1 MNGRSPFSCL
11 KSMKKHILFTARDIG
26 AAHQIKHVA
35 KAFQDHGFRITAI
48 ASGVAHEALLQ
59 EGLKPVLFSVQGGK
73 PFFDTET
80 SEGFIE
86 ELIKSS
92 YKIIKE
98 INPDAVI
105 CGLTTLGYGID
116 EGVLYC
122 ASKNRLNIP
131 SFQFLDT
138 WGTFNH
144 LRDGYPDI
152 YFAIDRA
159 SVRLGIMG
167 AKAPIEVVGSPKHVA
182 YSDISIDLL
191 RKKTREKLNLGLNGK
206 LVGYFGQDPEAPGQ
220 EYNFMKLIETINSSN
235 LDGVKCKLLVRMHPA
250 YRDRYERFWRLLD
263 GMKIDTADVSDGFSV
278 EEILCA
284 CDLVTTCFSTTA
296 VDHAFLSRF
305 SSEPIGV
312 VMYLL
317 CGDDIKDYMVKNFG
331 YWKIPIL
338 EDGIGYF
345 AEYHD
350 QIPNL
355 IEHILNDAY
364 ATLNYFKST
373 KSLIIDN
380 PSKRIIDIVSSFIR

>member
-1 MNGRSPFSCL
+1 MG
-11 KSMKKHILFTARDIG
+11 KHILFTARDIG
-26 AAHQIKHVA
+26 AAQQIKYII
-35 KAFQDHGFRITAI
+35 KAFDKSGFKISVI
-48 ASGVAHEALLQ
+48 ASGVAYKFLIQ
-59 EGLKPVLFSVQGGK
+59 EGLNPLLFSIDGDVH
-73 PFFDTET
+73 FLDTNA
-80 SEGFIE
+80 SESKIE
-86 ELIKSS
+86 LLIKTS
-92 YKIIKE
+92 YKIIKR
-98 INPDAVI
+98 IYPDAVF
-105 CGLTTLGYGID
+105 CGLTTYGYGID

-167 AKAPIEVVGSPKHVA
+167 AKAPVEVVGSPKHVA
-182 YSDISIDLL
+182 YSDISIALL

-220 EYNFMKLIETINSSN
+220 EYNFMKLIETINSSV

-250 YRDRYERFWRLLD
+250 YRDRYERFWRFLD
-263 GMKIDTADVSDGFSV
+263 GMKIDTVDVSDGFSV

-296 VDHAFLSRF
+296 ADHAFLSRF